1 MAGVDDK
8 TGFSAVFNPKV
19 AEALQNAARIEGHFP
34 AFLGIVVEGAEPGRI
49 TCTLAVRPEHVT
61 PVVGVVHGG
70 VIAALVDHTL
80 SIAVYPLVE
89 PGKWVATVEFKL
101 NYLGSVKEGVIRAVG
116 TVERLGKRVA
126 VVRVE
131 VDNAGSTVA
140 LAQGTLYVRDLPGT

>member
-1 MAGVDDK
+1 MRVEDQAKLADG
-8 TGFSAVFNPKV
+8 FNPKV
-19 AEALQNAARIEGHFP
+19 AEALKSAAQVQGHFP
-34 AFLGIVVEGAEPGRI
+34 AFLGIEVESAAPGRI
-49 TCTLAVRPEHVT
+49 TCTLAVRPEHIT

-89 PGKWVATVEFKL
+89 VGKWVATVEFKL

-131 VDNAGSTVA
+131 VENAGATVA
-140 LAQGTLYVRDLPGT
+140 LAQGTLYVRDRPGG